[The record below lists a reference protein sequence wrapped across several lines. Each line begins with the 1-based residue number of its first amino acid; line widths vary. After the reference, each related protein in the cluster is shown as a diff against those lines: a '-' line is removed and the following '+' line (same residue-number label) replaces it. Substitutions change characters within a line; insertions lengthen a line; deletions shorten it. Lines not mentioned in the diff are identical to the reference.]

1 MPEDPSQ
8 EEPTKMNYRVARV
21 EQYID
26 TDGQIKKALS
36 YGEETSQLKVW
47 YDLEEVLKTFS
58 KWKMPTPS
66 NFFNSQKF
74 NRNAR
79 KDLQEN
85 KKNVVN
91 QGNGNQGGRG
101 SWRGRGGRGSWKKN
115 YNSYSSGVGRG
126 SYNSDRRDR
135 DRERE
140 QKDWEDYQ
148 AQRKRERENQDYH
161 SMEFDYNNK
170 RGNYEDKKRARS
182 PSRGDRP
189 SREDRDYQGYYR
201 RDQSPDR
208 REQAPERRSRWDYSP
223 DRRREDSK
231 RNHSLEDRR
240 RYQEDNK

>member
-1 MPEDPSQ
+1 
-8 EEPTKMNYRVARV
+8 MNYRVARV

-36 YGEETSQLKVW
+36 YGEETNQLKVW

-148 AQRKRERENQDYH
+148 AQKKRERE
-161 SMEFDYNNK
+161 MEYDYNDK
-170 RGNYEDKKRARS
+170 RGNFEDKKRARS

-189 SREDRDYQGYYR
+189 LREDRDYQGYYR
-201 RDQSPDR
+201 RDQSLDR
-208 REQAPERRSRWDYSP
+208 REQAPERRSRRDYSP
-223 DRRREDSK
+223 DRRREESK